1 MKQQGKKYFGAL
13 KKSGLG
19 LILLSSLTLAAC
31 SQANQSSAN
40 TSSSVS
46 NVSISSE
53 NTTESTAATGYFS
66 DSDFDASYDAATAST
81 INLSG
86 STATVSGD

>member
-1 MKQQGKKYFGAL
+1 M
-13 KKSGLG
+13 
-19 LILLSSLTLAAC
+19 
-31 SQANQSSAN
+31 
-40 TSSSVS
+40 S

-66 DSDFDASYDAATAST
+66 DSDYDASYDAATAST

-86 STATVSGD
+86 SSATVSGDGVEVSGSVVTISAEGTYIVSGSSENVQIVVNAADSANVQ